1 MFRDGVLSPRSKLL
15 PKDLRASIPHVAG
28 NAPDRSHSVLS
39 IVSNG
44 GHLKKPIG
52 SSADPLR

>member
-15 PKDLRASIPHVAG
+15 PKDLRASIPHVTG

-44 GHLKKPIG
+44 EHFKAYWQF
-52 SSADPLR
+52 S